1 MKDFIFQ
8 NARIKANESKM
19 LDRSDFEKL
28 IKATDENDII
38 SIFNDKNGTTFISI
52 DEYREHSEKAALSVL
67 KNNNVGQVLDPF
79 IIQEDYKNLKTAI
92 KSKYTSNELK
102 ENIQD
107 GLYTREQIKTCVN
120 TLDKSLISGY
130 MVSAIEEIEREKVK
144 DSFRV
149 SQYDEIIDRWMYKE
163 ILRISNK
170 RIKKFFEKYIELVN
184 LNTLVRCKLLGLS
197 ADEFGRYYI
206 SSNRKKVDIATI
218 YSKTSDEIYKDIF
231 FGEFVSS
238 TENSDDIFSNEI
250 NLDIF
255 ALKYWS
261 EMKFEYETE
270 CPIIV
275 FYYKQK
281 IILKL
286 VNLMYCLKK
295 FKDTSVLKSE
305 QVNDVVNKVF
315 NI

>member
-8 NARIKANESKM
+8 NATIKANESKM

-28 IKATDENDII
+28 SKASDENDII
-38 SIFNDKNGTTFISI
+38 SILNDKAGTTFSTI
-52 DEYREHSEKAALSVL
+52 DKYREYNEKAALNVL
-67 KNNNVGQVLDPF
+67 KYNNVGHILDPF

-107 GLYTREQIKTCVN
+107 GIYTREQIRTYVN
-120 TLDKSLISGY
+120 TLDKSLLSEY

-144 DSFRV
+144 DNFRV

-163 ILRISNK
+163 ILKISNK
-170 RIKKFFEKYIELVN
+170 RIKKFFERYIELIN
-184 LNTLVRCKLLGLS
+184 INTLVRCKLLGLLT
-197 ADEFGRYYI
+197 DEFERYYI
-206 SSNRKKVDIATI
+206 NAGKKKVDIAAM
-218 YSKTSDEIYKDIF
+218 YSKNPDEIYRDVF
-231 FGEFVSS
+231 FGEFVDSL
-238 TENSDDIFSNEI
+238 EDSDDIFNNEI

-270 CPIIV
+270 CPIII

-281 IILKL
+281 TLLKL

-295 FKDTSVLKSE
+295 FKDQSVLESE
-305 QVNDVVNKVF
+305 RVNSVINRVF

>member
-1 MKDFIFQ
+1 
-8 NARIKANESKM
+8 M

-28 IKATDENDII
+28 SKASDENDII
-38 SIFNDKNGTTFISI
+38 SILNDKAGTTFSTI
-52 DEYREHSEKAALSVL
+52 DEYREYSEKAALNVL
-67 KNNNVGQVLDPF
+67 KDNNVGDILDPF

-107 GLYTREQIKTCVN
+107 GIYTREQIKTYVN
-120 TLDKSLISGY
+120 TLDKSLLSEY

-144 DSFRV
+144 DNFRV

-163 ILRISNK
+163 ILKISNK
-170 RIKKFFEKYIELVN
+170 RIKKFFERYIELIN
-184 LNTLVRCKLLGLS
+184 INTLVRCKLLGLL
-197 ADEFGRYYI
+197 ADEFERYYI
-206 SSNRKKVDIATI
+206 NAGKKKVDIATM
-218 YSKTSDEIYKDIF
+218 YSKNPDEIYRDVF
-231 FGEFVSS
+231 FGEFVDSP
-238 TENSDDIFSNEI
+238 EDSDDIFNNEI

-255 ALKYWS
+255 ALKYWF

-270 CPIIV
+270 CPIII

-281 IILKL
+281 TLLKL

-295 FKDTSVLKSE
+295 FKDQSVLESE
-305 QVNDVVNKVF
+305 RVNNVINRVF

>member
-38 SIFNDKNGTTFISI
+38 SILNDKNGTTFISI
-52 DEYREHSEKAALSVL
+52 DEYREHSEKVALRVL
-67 KNNNVGQVLDPF
+67 KNNNVGQVIDPF

-206 SSNRKKVDIATI
+206 NLNRKKVDIATI

-295 FKDTSVLKSE
+295 FKDTSVLKLE

>member
-8 NARIKANESKM
+8 NATIKANESKM

-28 IKATDENDII
+28 SKASDENDII
-38 SIFNDKNGTTFISI
+38 SILNDKAGTTFSTI
-52 DEYREHSEKAALSVL
+52 DEYREYSEKTALNVL
-67 KNNNVGQVLDPF
+67 KDNNVGHILDPF

-107 GLYTREQIKTCVN
+107 GIYTREQIKTYVN
-120 TLDKSLISGY
+120 TLDKSLLSEY

-144 DSFRV
+144 DNFRI

-163 ILRISNK
+163 ILEISNK
-170 RIKKFFEKYIELVN
+170 RIKKFFERYIELIN
-184 LNTLVRCKLLGLS
+184 INTLVRCKLLGLL
-197 ADEFGRYYI
+197 ADEFERYYI
-206 SSNRKKVDIATI
+206 NAGKKKVDIAAM
-218 YSKTSDEIYKDIF
+218 YSKNPDEIYRDVF
-231 FGEFVSS
+231 FGEFVDSP
-238 TENSDDIFSNEI
+238 EDSDDIFNNEI

-270 CPIIV
+270 YPIII

-281 IILKL
+281 TILKL

-295 FKDTSVLKSE
+295 FKDQSVLESE
-305 QVNDVVNKVF
+305 RVNNVINRVF
-315 NI
+315 SI

>member
-8 NARIKANESKM
+8 NATIKANESKM

-28 IKATDENDII
+28 SKASDENDII
-38 SIFNDKNGTTFISI
+38 SILNDKAGTTFSTI
-52 DEYREHSEKAALSVL
+52 DEYREYSEKAALNVL
-67 KNNNVGQVLDPF
+67 KDNNVGHILDPF

-107 GLYTREQIKTCVN
+107 GIYTREQIKTYVN
-120 TLDKSLISGY
+120 TLDKSLLSEY

-144 DSFRV
+144 DNFRV

-163 ILRISNK
+163 
-170 RIKKFFEKYIELVN
+170 FFERYVDIIN
-184 LNTLVRCKLLGLS
+184 INTLVRCKLLGLL
-197 ADEFGRYYI
+197 ADEFERYYI
-206 SSNRKKVDIATI
+206 YAGKKKVDIAAM
-218 YSKTSDEIYKDIF
+218 YSKNPDEIYRDVF
-231 FGEFVSS
+231 FGEFVDSL
-238 TENSDDIFSNEI
+238 EDSDDIFNNEI

-270 CPIIV
+270 CPIII

-281 IILKL
+281 TILKL

-295 FKDTSVLKSE
+295 FKDQSVLE
-305 QVNDVVNKVF
+305 PERVNNVINRVF
-315 NI
+315 SI

>member
-38 SIFNDKNGTTFISI
+38 SILNDKNGTTFISI

-107 GLYTREQIKTCVN
+107 GLYTREHIKTCVN
-120 TLDKSLISGY
+120 TLDKSLISEY

-206 SSNRKKVDIATI
+206 SFNRKKIDIATI

-231 FGEFVSS
+231 FGEFVNSV
-238 TENSDDIFSNEI
+238 ENSNDIFSNEI

-295 FKDTSVLKSE
+295 FKDTSVLKLE

>member
-1 MKDFIFQ
+1 
-8 NARIKANESKM
+8 
-19 LDRSDFEKL
+19 
-28 IKATDENDII
+28 
-38 SIFNDKNGTTFISI
+38 
-52 DEYREHSEKAALSVL
+52 
-67 KNNNVGQVLDPF
+67 
-79 IIQEDYKNLKTAI
+79 
-92 KSKYTSNELK
+92 
-102 ENIQD
+102 
-107 GLYTREQIKTCVN
+107 
-120 TLDKSLISGY
+120 

-206 SSNRKKVDIATI
+206 NLNRKKVDIATI

-295 FKDTSVLKSE
+295 FKDTSVLKLE

>member
-8 NARIKANESKM
+8 NATIKANESKM

-28 IKATDENDII
+28 SKASDENDII
-38 SIFNDKNGTTFISI
+38 SILNDKAGTTFSTI
-52 DEYREHSEKAALSVL
+52 DEYREYSEKTALNVL
-67 KNNNVGQVLDPF
+67 KDNNVGHILDPF

-107 GLYTREQIKTCVN
+107 GIYTREQIKTYVN
-120 TLDKSLISGY
+120 TLDKSLLSEY

-144 DSFRV
+144 DNFRV

-163 ILRISNK
+163 ILKISNK
-170 RIKKFFEKYIELVN
+170 RIKKFFERYIELIN
-184 LNTLVRCKLLGLS
+184 INTLVRCKLLGLL
-197 ADEFGRYYI
+197 ADEFERYYI
-206 SSNRKKVDIATI
+206 NAGKKKVDIAAI
-218 YSKTSDEIYKDIF
+218 YSKNPDEIYRDVF
-231 FGEFVSS
+231 FGEFVDSL
-238 TENSDDIFSNEI
+238 EDSDDIFNNEI

-261 EMKFEYETE
+261 GMKFEYETE
-270 CPIIV
+270 CPIII

-281 IILKL
+281 TLLKL

-295 FKDTSVLKSE
+295 FKDQSVLESE
-305 QVNDVVNKVF
+305 RVNNVINRVF
-315 NI
+315 SI